1 MRTNLNNLSWV
12 LSGWTP
18 YLWMLGKSI
27 EEWRDK
33 GLAGTPAQ
41 VVDQI
46 GEYADLGIQRLIIQQ
61 FDPGDLSIIEEF
73 AAKILPHFRA
83 G

>member
-27 EEWRDK
+27 E
-33 GLAGTPAQ
+33 
-41 VVDQI
+41 I
-46 GEYADLGIQRLIIQQ
+46 GEGQEAEIMAVPVAV
-61 FDPGDLSIIEEF
+61 PGSVQL
-73 AAKILPHFRA
+73 ALKNA
-83 G
+83 GLVPDWNYGVNARQL